1 MLTAINEWDIRVVDY
16 IQANL
21 RLPWLDSFMATFTY
35 FAHAGVFWLALGAV
49 LVIFK
54 KYRQGGVALLLSQI
68 IVMIGNE
75 AILKNIFRRP
85 RPVDLN
91 PYIEMLVARRANM
104 GYSMPSGHASLSF
117 AAAFVITYYNWKLG
131 IAAYVFAFLIA
142 FSRVY
147 LYMHFVTDVTV
158 ALFTG
163 TAFAFAAI
171 KLTEWIYAKRNG
183 RINPQPEVVQE

>member
-1 MLTAINEWDIRVVDY
+1 
-16 IQANL
+16 
-21 RLPWLDSFMATFTY
+21 MATFTY
-35 FAHAGVFWLALGAV
+35 LAHAGVFWLALG
-49 LVIFK
+49 VILIMFK
-54 KYRQGGVALLLSQI
+54 KYRRGGVALLLSQI
-68 IVMIGNE
+68 IVIIGNE

-91 PYIEMLVARRANM
+91 PYIEMLVTRRTNM

-117 AAAFVITYYNWKLG
+117 AAAFVITCFNWKWG

-163 TAFAFAAI
+163 TFFAYITI
-171 KLTEWIYAKRNG
+171 KLVDWIYTKLEQRKK
-183 RINPQPEVVQE
+183 Q

>member
-1 MLTAINEWDIRVVDY
+1 VRVIDF
-16 IQANL
+16 IQENL
-21 RLPWLDSFMATFTY
+21 RAPWLDSFMATFTY
-35 FAHAGVFWLALGAV
+35 FAHAGAFWLALGV
-49 LVIFK
+49 ILVIFK
-54 KYRQGGVALLLSQI
+54 KYRRCGLTLLLSQI
-68 IVMIGNE
+68 IVIIGNE

-91 PYIEMLVARRANM
+91 PYIEMLVARRPNM

-117 AAAFVITYYNWKLG
+117 AAAFVIMCFNRKWGTV
-131 IAAYVFAFLIA
+131 AYVFATLIA

-147 LYMHFVTDVTV
+147 LYMHFVTDVAV

-171 KLTEWIYAKRNG
+171 KLVKRIYAKRADD
-183 RINPQPEVVQE
+183 VL

>member
-1 MLTAINEWDIRVVDY
+1 MFTAIHEWDVRVIHY
-16 IQANL
+16 IQENL
-21 RLPWLDSFMATFTY
+21 RTPWLDSFMATFTY
-35 FAHAGVFWLALGAV
+35 FAHAGVFWLALAII
-49 LVIFK
+49 LIIFK
-54 KYRQGGVALLLSQI
+54 KYRRGGVALLLSQI
-68 IVMIGNE
+68 IVIIGNE

-91 PYIEMLVARRANM
+91 PYIEMLVTRRANM

-117 AAAFVITYYNWKLG
+117 AAAFVITCINWKWG
-131 IAAYVFAFLIA
+131 IAAYVFAAIIA

-163 TAFAFAAI
+163 TFFAFATI
-171 KLTEWIYAKRNG
+171 KLVDWIYAKRDE
-183 RINPQPEVVQE
+183 RRRSSST